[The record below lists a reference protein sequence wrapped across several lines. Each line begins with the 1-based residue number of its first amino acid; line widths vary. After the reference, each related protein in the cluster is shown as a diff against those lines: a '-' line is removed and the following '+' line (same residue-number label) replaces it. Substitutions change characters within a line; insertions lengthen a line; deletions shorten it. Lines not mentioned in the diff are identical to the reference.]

1 MKKLSISILEFVLSL
16 PAHKLP
22 AVFDLEQCPF
32 PQGEIRLEEV
42 LEEIIRLKSGGLI
55 EANVLKGFDGKPTKV
70 QIRYVTLKG
79 RIYLEGVNPL
89 ASQRSAQKKILG
101 AGLAA
106 VLTIGLLLL
115 VGVRHR
121 KSDAVPASPLSDGDP
136 CPDTRAH
143 AGSHAHADGNP
154 RNDARAHSIT
164 VSQTQGEAA
173 RAARSPLGD
182 EERGGRFGRVR
193 FSTARA
199 AFHA

>member
-121 KSDAVPASPLSDGDP
+121 KSDAVPAAAPLPSPTGTPAPTPEPTPEATPTPMATPATTPEPTPSP
-136 CPDTRAH
+136 SPKHREKPH
-143 AGSHAHADGNP
+143 AP
-154 RNDARAHSIT
+154 P
-164 VSQTQGEAA
+164 VVQ
-173 RAARSPLGD
+173 
-182 EERGGRFGRVR
+182 
-193 FSTARA
+193 
-199 AFHA
+199 